1 MFSFSELSLYIK
13 YSSSCKINT
22 KNPVNLSTESLFQW
36 SISQHLYSYSVIRN
50 TATATETS
58 LENIYYCGSVHL
70 CVCVC
75 VCVCQMLFVAF
86 TTMCFLLF
94 APCFFFFFWSD
105 QPPISQTG
113 LSHMLRHARHKTI
126 YNSETNHTKTC
137 FPAQS
142 GHSVKSVTGWC
153 CFPKGAVIS
162 FFLVVFGFTVFPQSI
177 LRGGQVECTCVAL
190 FALLF
195 LIFLE
200 WRGEWKRSDVWLFFF
215 LSIPRSWW
223 FVGRVRVRGWER

>member
-50 TATATETS
+50 TATATETKHFF
-58 LENIYYCGSVHL
+58 LWFCVCL

-75 VCVCQMLFVAF
+75 VCVCVSDALCSLHYHVFPVICTF
-86 TTMCFLLF
+86 F
-94 APCFFFFFWSD
+94 FFFFFWSD